1 MNRPSTVSEEADHGD
16 APLVVP
22 RQVLAEAAVWVARL
36 HGPDRSARMERDCL
50 AWQARSAAHRKAF
63 ERCTD
68 TWQDVPRLTLGD
80 AFASAGSFSGA
91 ARTSRRAF
99 WRVRWMLGA
108 CLAVLCAAVGI
119 GIQQWRDL
127 GRHAT
132 EVGEQQL
139 LVLDDGSRVSL
150 NTASRVRVSLGR
162 QQRLVTVEAGEALFE
177 VARDRGR
184 PFVVRAAG
192 AEVVA
197 VGTIFA
203 VRLQGGH
210 ADVAD
215 SLSVTLVEGQV
226 IVWHAE
232 GTASGQ
238 DALPS
243 PLAMQAGQRL
253 QLVHRAGSGGWTQT
267 LDRPHIESLLAWKRS
282 LATFDDVSLAD
293 AVAEMNRYS
302 RTPIVLVDRDRLAS
316 LRVSGEFKTADVMGF
331 ARAVANLHDLHL
343 QEAGGRL
350 ELYAPPSTSGW
361 PRVGASGSRVVEP
374 APVLRLVGCAAL
386 PPSDGSVVRG

>member
-1 MNRPSTVSEEADHGD
+1 MSRPQTVLEEGDRGD

-50 AWQARSAAHRKAF
+50 AWQARSAAHRRALEK
-63 ERCTD
+63 CTD

-80 AFASAGSFSGA
+80 AYARAVSPSGA
-91 ARTSRRAF
+91 ARVSGRAWRRA
-99 WRVRWMLGA
+99 RWVLGA
-108 CLAVLCAAVGI
+108 GLAVVCAAVGI
-119 GIQQWRDL
+119 GIQQWREL
-127 GRHAT
+127 GRHVT
-132 EVGEQQL
+132 DVGEQQL
-139 LVLDDGSRVSL
+139 IVLDDGSRVSL
-150 NTASRVRVSLGR
+150 NTASRVRVSLGS

-177 VARDRGR
+177 VARDRRR

-197 VGTIFA
+197 VGTTFA
-203 VRLQGGH
+203 VRLQGGR
-210 ADVAD
+210 ADVAN

-243 PLAMQAGQRL
+243 PLALQAGQRL
-253 QLVHRAGSGGWTQT
+253 QLIHRAGIGGWTQT

-282 LATFDDVSLAD
+282 LASFVDVSLAD

-302 RTPIVLVDRDRLAS
+302 RTPIVLVDRERLAS
-316 LRVSGEFKTADVMGF
+316 LRVSGEFKTADLMGF
-331 ARAVANLHDLHL
+331 ARAMANLHDLHL

-350 ELYAPPSTSGW
+350 ELYAYPSTSGW
-361 PRVGASGSRVVEP
+361 RRVGACGAQVLEP
-374 APVLRLVGCAAL
+374 PAEPRLVSCGAL
-386 PPSDGSVVRG
+386 ISPGGLVTKG